1 VTVNIGGIQ
10 VPAAFA
16 GLSPG
21 FVGLYQVNIQVPSG
35 VQPGD
40 AVPLVIT
47 QAGVNS
53 NTVTVAVR

>member
-1 VTVNIGGIQ
+1 
-10 VPAAFA
+10 
-16 GLSPG
+16 
-21 FVGLYQVNIQVPSG
+21 VNIQVPSG